1 MRAAYPPVQEVL
13 PHSGQAVLLDAVLED
28 TPEKIRVLTRIRVD
42 HPYFVAGRGVP
53 AWVGIELMAQAAAAH
68 AGLKARLSQ
77 KPPNAGM
84 LLGSRRF
91 EALEPWFH
99 EGMELEV
106 VAEQEFGATGEG
118 GVSACA
124 CSVHSG
130 GRTLATA
137 TLVVLEIVG
146 EAKL

>member
-1 MRAAYPPVQEVL
+1 MQDYPAITELL
-13 PHSGQAVLLDAVLED
+13 PHRGPAVLLDTVLED
-28 TPEKIRVLTRIRVD
+28 TPDKIRARARIGAD

-84 LLGSRRF
+84 LLGTRRF
-91 EALEPWFH
+91 EALEPWFR

-118 GVSACA
+118 GVSACV
-124 CSVHSG
+124 CSIYSG

-137 TLVVLEIVG
+137 TLVVLEIIEG
-146 EAKL
+146 MKP